1 MWNTEKK
8 INKWLIWLVIWT
20 TIVWWL
26 STTKKWQEVSKSTAS
41 KLLDKAKGFLEF
53 FKSWVDWLK
62 SSIKKTSKDNG
73 GPGAF
78 MWIGGLLIPII
89 YRSLF
94 GKKDDNNNQGSNKD
108 VTTLNKKWYQT
119 ITKS

>member
-62 SSIKKTSKDNG
+62 SSIKKTSKDN
-73 GPGAF
+73 
-78 MWIGGLLIPII
+78 ISDKI
-89 YRSLF
+89 
-94 GKKDDNNNQGSNKD
+94 
-108 VTTLNKKWYQT
+108 
-119 ITKS
+119 